1 MSTPPSNRRK
11 FYVVWHGL
19 SPGIYDSWEECEAQI
34 KGVPGARYK
43 SFLRSKKPPRHTAA
57 TPQNTWA
64 FTALLRATG
73 LR

>member
-43 SFLRSKKPPRHTAA
+43 SFPSVE
-57 TPQNTWA
+57 
-64 FTALLRATG
+64 
-73 LR
+73 